1 MTEERLLTVKTRISK
16 KTLKYVLLL
25 LLYFRPAVYVLGSSV
40 YRVGTAGLIV
50 ELFYLVLVA
59 LLKHRNN
66 RYQLSGVAGMLL
78 MIFSWCLMGST
89 VLNYFSG
96 TDVSF
101 NDAITFTATA
111 AGFILLVDLGVSDS
125 PKTFLKSFVIVGSIA
140 CFINAITIF
149 LYAGRGGMNRSAI
162 LSGGH
167 QTYYFLAEDNATM
180 YWSWPVIA
188 VMWLY
193 LFQFNN
199 SKKMLAWNIVCTV
212 TICAAYAFVR
222 SLTATLGTIALIF
235 LVLRY
240 RKAGNKKRRG
250 VHFKQ
255 GSPQF
260 YFYWISSVVID
271 YVAAVSQSW
280 TKYAYLLE
288 LYFNKSATASGRTT
302 IWKKSVYY
310 IKQSWLIGYGQ
321 ESIAYSVSKLRIN
334 HTHNFLL
341 ETFYRGGAIA
351 AAMWVILF
359 IYISQKS
366 KKVHNQIYSFL
377 MLSVF
382 LFLLMA
388 VVDFAYYRYPYLIL
402 FILLGHTEI
411 FKEEGKLTFYFD
423 KRKMENLHEEA

>member
-89 VLNYFSG
+89 VLNYLSG

-101 NDAITFTATA
+101 NDAITYTATA
-111 AGFILLVDLGVSDS
+111 AGFILLVDLGISDS
-125 PKTFLKSFVIVGSIA
+125 SKTFLKSFVIVGSLA

-149 LYAGRGGMNRSAI
+149 LYAGRGGMNQSAI

-180 YWSWPVIA
+180 YWSWPVIV

-193 LFQFNN
+193 FFLFNN
-199 SKKMLAWNIVCTV
+199 SKNMLAWNIVCTV
-212 TICAAYAFVR
+212 TICAAYVFVR
-222 SLTATLGTIALIF
+222 SLTAMLGTVALIF
-235 LVLRY
+235 LVFHY
-240 RKAGNKKRRG
+240 RKAGNKKRKRRG
-250 VHFKQ
+250 IHFRQ
-255 GSPQF
+255 GSPKF
-260 YFYWISSVVID
+260 YFYWIFAVFVNYI
-271 YVAAVSQSW
+271 VAVLQSW

-288 LYFNKSATASGRTT
+288 LYFNRSATASGRTT
-302 IWKKSVYY
+302 IWERSLYY
-310 IKQSWLIGYGQ
+310 IKQSWLIGFGQ
-321 ESIAYSVSKLRIN
+321 ETREYSISKLRIN

-341 ETFYRGGAIA
+341 ETFYRGGAVA
-351 AAMWVILF
+351 AVMWVILF
-359 IYISQKS
+359 IHLSQKS

-377 MLSVF
+377 MLAVF

-402 FILLGHTEI
+402 FILLGHTEV
-411 FKEEGKLTFYFD
+411 FKGEGRLTFYFD
-423 KRKMENLHEEA
+423 KRNRGNLQ

>member
-16 KTLKYVLLL
+16 KTLRYVLLL
-25 LLYFRPAVYVLGSSV
+25 LLYFRPAVYVFGSSV
-40 YRVGTAGLIV
+40 YRVGTAGLII
-50 ELFYLVLVA
+50 ELLYLALVA

-66 RYQLSGVAGMLL
+66 RYQLSGVASMLL

-89 VLNYFSG
+89 ILNYFSG
-96 TDVSF
+96 TEVSF
-101 NDAITFTATA
+101 SNAITFTITA
-111 AGFILLVDLGVSDS
+111 AGFILLADLGISDS
-125 PKTFLKSFVIVGSIA
+125 PEIFLKSFVIVGSLA
-140 CFINAITIF
+140 CLINALTIF
-149 LYAGRGGMNRSAI
+149 LYSGRGGMNQSAI

-180 YWSWPVIA
+180 YWSWPVIV

-193 LFQFNN
+193 FFLFNH

-212 TICAAYAFVR
+212 TICAAYVFVR
-222 SLTATLGTIALIF
+222 SLTAMLGTIALFF
-235 LVLRY
+235 LVFHY
-240 RKAGNKKRRG
+240 RKASNKKKRG

-260 YFYWISSVVID
+260 YFYWISSVVIS
-271 YVAAVSQSW
+271 YVVAVSQSW

-321 ESIAYSVSKLRIN
+321 ETVDYSVSKLRIN

-351 AAMWVILF
+351 AVMWVVLF
-359 IYISQKS
+359 VYISRKTQN
-366 KKVHNQIYSFL
+366 VRNQIYSFL
-377 MLSVF
+377 MLAVF

-402 FILLGHTEI
+402 FILLGHTEV
-411 FKEEGKLTFYFD
+411 FKGEGRLTFYFD
-423 KRKMENLHEEA
+423 KRNRGNLQ

>member
-16 KTLKYVLLL
+16 KTLRYVLLL
-25 LLYFRPAVYVLGSSV
+25 LLYFRPAVYVFGSSV
-40 YRVGTAGLIV
+40 YRVGTAGLTI
-50 ELFYLVLVA
+50 ELLYLVLVA

-89 VLNYFSG
+89 ILNYFSG
-96 TDVSF
+96 TEVSF
-101 NDAITFTATA
+101 SNAITFTVTA
-111 AGFILLVDLGVSDS
+111 AGFILLADLGISDS
-125 PKTFLKSFVIVGSIA
+125 PQIFLKSFVIVGSLA
-140 CFINAITIF
+140 CLINALTIF
-149 LYAGRGGMNRSAI
+149 LYAGRGGMNQSAI

-180 YWSWPVIA
+180 YWSWPVIV

-193 LFQFNN
+193 FFLFNN
-199 SKKMLAWNIVCTV
+199 SKNMLAWNIVCTV
-212 TICAAYAFVR
+212 TICAAYVFVR
-222 SLTATLGTIALIF
+222 SLTAMLGTVALIF
-235 LVLRY
+235 LVFHY
-240 RKAGNKKRRG
+240 RKASNKKKRG

-260 YFYWISSVVID
+260 YFYWISSVVIS
-271 YVAAVSQSW
+271 YVVAVSQSW

-321 ESIAYSVSKLRIN
+321 ETVDYSVSKLRIN

-351 AAMWVILF
+351 AVMWVVLF
-359 IYISQKS
+359 VYISRKTQN
-366 KKVHNQIYSFL
+366 VRNQIYSFL
-377 MLSVF
+377 MLAVF

-402 FILLGHTEI
+402 FILLGHTEV
-411 FKEEGKLTFYFD
+411 FKGEGRLTFYFD
-423 KRKMENLHEEA
+423 KRNRGNLQ

>member
-16 KTLKYVLLL
+16 KTLRYVLLL
-25 LLYFRPAVYVLGSSV
+25 LLYFRPAVYVFGSSV
-40 YRVGTAGLIV
+40 YRVGTAGLII
-50 ELFYLVLVA
+50 ELLYLVLVA

-66 RYQLSGVAGMLL
+66 RYQLSGVASMLL

-89 VLNYFSG
+89 ILNYFSG
-96 TDVSF
+96 TEVSF
-101 NDAITFTATA
+101 SNAITFTVTA
-111 AGFILLVDLGVSDS
+111 AGFILLADLGISDS
-125 PKTFLKSFVIVGSIA
+125 PEIFLKSFVIVGSLA
-140 CFINAITIF
+140 CLINALTIF
-149 LYAGRGGMNRSAI
+149 LYSGRGGMNQSAI

-180 YWSWPVIA
+180 YWSWPVIV

-193 LFQFNN
+193 FFLFNH

-212 TICAAYAFVR
+212 TICAAYVFVR
-222 SLTATLGTIALIF
+222 SLTAMLGTIALIF
-235 LVLRY
+235 LVFHY
-240 RKAGNKKRRG
+240 RKASNKKKGG

-260 YFYWISSVVID
+260 YFYWISSVVIS
-271 YVAAVSQSW
+271 YVVAVSQSW

-302 IWKKSVYY
+302 IWKKSAYY

-321 ESIAYSVSKLRIN
+321 ETVDYSVSKLRIN

-351 AAMWVILF
+351 AVMWVVLF
-359 IYISQKS
+359 VYISRKTQN
-366 KKVHNQIYSFL
+366 VRNQIYSFL
-377 MLSVF
+377 MLAVF

-402 FILLGHTEI
+402 FILLGHTEV
-411 FKEEGKLTFYFD
+411 FKGEGRLTFYFD
-423 KRKMENLHEEA
+423 KRNRGNLQ